1 MARKGGVKYF
11 DPIKITQCGYQSG
24 AQRYPESQPPPEV
37 AAYRNSLVAF
47 SQYYNLC
54 FVASLDTILVH
65 APIYLDQ
72 TLLPP
77 RSTINIASSNT
88 GLRGYIDPGHP
99 HSINHLVVADLG
111 LEELVIAVT
120 DDGDVVAY
128 ATRSIRNEINHHGS
142 AYNTPAF
149 HSVIKPYFL
158 RNVGKSAWGVAV
170 HQEARL
176 IAVSCNSTK
185 IHVFAF
191 ALGDPSSSSSDEASD
206 HQDVGPDLLDSLGN
220 IEWVHVIKQNEQLL
234 DDRSLNLEIVLEE
247 HQANIPNVV
256 FYNPFQY
263 DRRTGDVFLVS
274 TDINGVTN
282 LWSVQQRSIIVE
294 LMPDTSPY
302 LHGWGLACIDPFY
315 ARQTKSTCELFGA
328 KRGIFTNKMF
338 TDTTDALP
346 HVPGYESN
354 HFTKRDRMKIAGEAP
369 TNEVIDNDDDEALHD
384 DEDDDEDL
392 ELEYSWQEPG
402 ADFWP
407 LLNGHNFATG
417 AAELSMPPV
426 TPSPMHATPQ
436 TSAIKPQG
444 VKSMTFLILHTTRTD
459 ARLLQML
466 KIHTKDIRP
475 VKAITCRSIL
485 DQDVHHMDRYLK
497 RLQRLNTVHHVPELG
512 IVIIGDQ
519 MGRVAILTITRRPC
533 NANNDKDKSGSASLD
548 DVGFRVE
555 GFLPFTAQ
563 EDAGQRPKTDLLG
576 VAVGPVQ
583 GHEREREDLL
593 DEATGV
599 KSRRGIREKGRPW
612 RVMLYY
618 WDHTVLS
625 YEIRR

>member
-11 DPIKITQCGYQSG
+11 GPIKITQCGYQSG

-37 AAYRNSLVAF
+37 AAYRNNLVAF

-88 GLRGYIDPGHP
+88 GLRGYLDPGHP

-111 LEELVIAVT
+111 LEELVIVVT

-128 ATRSIRNEINHHGS
+128 TTRLIRNEINRHGS

-158 RNVGKSAWGVAV
+158 RNVGKSAWGIAV

-206 HQDVGPDLLDSLGN
+206 HQDVGPDLLESLGN
-220 IEWVHVIKQNEQLL
+220 IEWVRVIKQNDHLL
-234 DDRSLNLEIVLEE
+234 NDRSLNLEIVLGG
-247 HQANIPNVV
+247 HQTNIPNVV
-256 FYNPFQY
+256 FYNPYQC
-263 DRRTGDVFLVS
+263 DRRTDDVFLVS

-282 LWSVQQRSIIVE
+282 LWSVWQRSKVIE

-315 ARQTKSTCELFGA
+315 ARHAKSTCDLFGA
-328 KRGIFTNKMF
+328 KRVIITNNMF
-338 TDTTDALP
+338 IDTTDTLP
-346 HVPGYESN
+346 HVPGYESI
-354 HFTKRDRMKIAGEAP
+354 HFTKRDEAP
-369 TNEVIDNDDDEALHD
+369 TEEVIDNDD

-392 ELEYSWQEPG
+392 EPEYYWQDPG
-402 ADFWP
+402 SAFWP
-407 LLNGHNFATG
+407 VLNGHNFATED
-417 AAELSMPPV
+417 AELNMPPA

-436 TSAIKPQG
+436 TSAIIPQA
-444 VKSMTFLILHTTRTD
+444 VEPLTFLILHTTRTD
-459 ARLLQML
+459 VRLLQML
-466 KIHTKDIRP
+466 NAPMGIRP
-475 VKAITCRSIL
+475 VKSITCSSIL
-485 DQDVHHMDRYLK
+485 DQDVHHMDMYLK
-497 RLQRLNTVHHVPELG
+497 RLQRLNIVHHVPELG

-519 MGRVAILTITRRPC
+519 MGRVTILTITRRPC
-533 NANNDKDKSGSASLD
+533 KTDNDNDKDRSKTLD

-593 DEATGV
+593 EEAIGV
-599 KSRRGIREKGRPW
+599 KVGRRIRERGRPW